1 MIKLLRL
8 ATLFFLPMSPA
19 SAVMLLPP
27 TEATEVRDHAPVRV
41 APDTWVIH
49 GPLGDPSV
57 ENKGFMNNPAFVV
70 TGDGVVV
77 IDPGSSVQA
86 GRMVLRQIRKITDR
100 PVTHVLNTHVHGDH
114 WFGNHALH
122 DAFPQAKIMAHPAM
136 IRAAHDGVA
145 ARWLDIMDRLT
156 QGFTRGTTP
165 VIPTIPVVESHTF
178 TAGGVEFRIHA
189 PENAHSKTDIM
200 IEVPGKSVL
209 FLGDNVMN
217 GRFGQMNDGTFRGS
231 IAACDRALAVPA
243 KVFVPGH
250 GKTGGREIVSAYRG
264 YLAALFNTV
273 KRELDAD
280 KQDYEMKDTVKAAV
294 ARYAKWIGFDINLGP
309 HISVAVQELEAM

>member
-1 MIKLLRL
+1 MTSLPRL
-8 ATLFFLPMSPA
+8 AALLFVLASPA
-19 SAVMLLPP
+19 SATFLLPP
-27 TEATEVRDHAPVRV
+27 TEATEVRDHAPDKV
-41 APDTWVIH
+41 APNTWVIH
-49 GPLGDPSV
+49 GPMGDPSV
-57 ENKGFMNNPAFVV
+57 ANKGFMNNPAFVV
-70 TGDGVVV
+70 TKDGVVV
-77 IDPGSSVQA
+77 VDPGSSVQA
-86 GRMVLRQIRKITDR
+86 GRMVLRQIRKITDK

-114 WFGNHALH
+114 WFGNQALH

-156 QGFTRGTTP
+156 EGFTRGTTP
-165 VIPTIPVVESHTF
+165 VIPTIPIVESQTF
-178 TAGGVEFRIHA
+178 TAGGIVFRIHA

-200 IEVPGKSVL
+200 IEVPSESVV

-231 IAACDRALAVPA
+231 ITACDRALAIPA

-250 GKTGGREIVSAYRG
+250 GKTGGRKIVSAYRG
-264 YLAALFNTV
+264 YLAALFDTV
-273 KRELDAD
+273 KRELDAG
-280 KQDYEMKDTVKAAV
+280 KQDYEMKATVKAAV
-294 ARYAKWIGFDINLGP
+294 ARYTQWVGFDHNVGP